1 MSQLLSAGLL
11 VIVVILLV
19 THFSDIKNSSKPNG

>member
-11 VIVVILLV
+11 LIVVILLI
-19 THFSDIKNSSKPNG
+19 THFFDIKNSRNTNG

>member
-11 VIVVILLV
+11 VIVVILLA
-19 THFSDIKNSSKPNG
+19 THFLEIKNSRKPNG